1 MHKRKEFKEEETQ
14 TVADSIPR
22 TQQPAKSSA
31 GYFFESALDRFLL
44 LVNCHRLQPK
54 PQLVLNRNPQATM
67 TWTFR
72 KRGPINLHA
81 TKLADQSYGEST
93 IRQSF
98 IMLPSRYRDEGV
110 YKKTFQTEGNIRGP
124 QEHRDRST
132 QRGYR
137 SWEGKGWCLP
147 LPRAPWS

>member
-81 TKLADQSYGEST
+81 TKLTDQSYGEST
-93 IRQSF
+93 NPAIFHHVAIAVQRQRSKQGNCQE
-98 IMLPSRYRDEGV
+98 PSRNIMSWADQGAW
-110 YKKTFQTEGNIRGP
+110 TGPGPSEGNDWAC
-124 QEHRDRST
+124 QQAKEQSN
-132 QRGYR
+132 
-137 SWEGKGWCLP
+137 S
-147 LPRAPWS
+147 S